1 VGRLRRRNVVARHVP
16 SAGDHHGGE
25 AFQGHLT
32 DRDLFAGLIMA
43 AFAATDR
50 ERFMAQP
57 TMAASCAVDAAD
69 HLIAALKI
77 PVGGKPSNA
86 MRGRRQDDIDDR
98 NA

>member
-1 VGRLRRRNVVARHVP
+1 LKWIKCVPVCSGNRHENRSLP
-16 SAGDHHGGE
+16 SIRA
-25 AFQGHLT
+25 T
-32 DRDLFAGLIMA
+32 RDLFAGLIMA

-57 TMAASCAVDAAD
+57 TMHASCAVEVDD
-69 HLIAALKI
+69 QLIAALKV